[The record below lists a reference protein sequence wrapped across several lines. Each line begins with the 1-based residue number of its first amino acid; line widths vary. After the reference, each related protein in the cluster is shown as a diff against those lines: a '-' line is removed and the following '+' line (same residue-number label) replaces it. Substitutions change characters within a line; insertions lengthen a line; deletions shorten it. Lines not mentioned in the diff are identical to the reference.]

1 MNNILPF
8 ITSWMDLEAIMPS
21 EMSERKTYFLN
32 LESG

>member
-21 EMSERKTYFLN
+21 EISQRERLIFLI
-32 LESG
+32 